1 MNLLD
6 ELWFSCEDSV
16 KEEAPLKR
24 KRDLTTKRT
33 KVSDIKTLELRD
45 LRVLRGEL
53 MRQSNR
59 SASIAY
65 PRLKLRSTGSNTFH
79 TLAATI

>member
-1 MNLLD
+1 MDQN
-6 ELWFSCEDSV
+6 ELSFSRADGV

-45 LRVLRGEL
+45 LRVLRREL
-53 MRQSNR
+53 MCSPN
-59 SASIAY
+59 
-65 PRLKLRSTGSNTFH
+65 G
-79 TLAATI
+79 